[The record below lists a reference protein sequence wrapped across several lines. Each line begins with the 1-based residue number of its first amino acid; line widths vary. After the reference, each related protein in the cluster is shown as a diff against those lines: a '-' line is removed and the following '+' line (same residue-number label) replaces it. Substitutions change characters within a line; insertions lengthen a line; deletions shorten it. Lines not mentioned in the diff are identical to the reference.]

1 MKRAVR
7 EAWNPREREVEVF
20 SRICEHGPM
29 TKQLFDGA
37 TRDEAVPPFG
47 LGLTGLTKVM
57 KTRKDG
63 HVDISHGE
71 KVEGELDILI
81 TRRHEKRVESEGERQ
96 AEELYAAS
104 VRAFNAARE
113 HERRAEW
120 ATFHRQQ
127 AERHRATL
135 TALISRHEAQAAKYR
150 ENGHYHENHEKE

>member
-81 TRRHEKRVESEGERQ
+81 SRRHEKRVGSEGERQ
-96 AEELYAAS
+96 AEELYEAS
-104 VRAFNAARE
+104 CRVYSAKRE
-113 HERRAEW
+113 QERRAEW
-120 ATFHRQQ
+120 AAYHRQQ
-127 AERHRATL
+127 AERARRTL
-135 TALISRHEAQAAKYR
+135 EALITE
-150 ENGHYHENHEKE
+150 

>member
-1 MKRAVR
+1 VPATARKSVVR
-7 EAWNPREREVEVF
+7 LNPGPREVEVF

-47 LGLTGLTKVM
+47 LELTGLTKVM

-63 HVDISHGE
+63 HVDISQGFAKGE

-81 TRRHEKRVESEGERQ
+81 TRRHEKRRETEGERL
-96 AEELYAAS
+96 E
-104 VRAFNAARE
+104 RE
-113 HERRAEW
+113 VWQETEIRHSQQRREANRLAWCEY
-120 ATFHRQQ
+120 HRQQ

-135 TALISRHEAQAAKYR
+135 TDLIAHHQDQAAKYR
-150 ENGHYHENHEKE
+150 ENGP